1 MKELLTKM
9 KDLISQPIPLSEN
22 LLDTASDNKI
32 MNKFDHYR
40 YGITMAFPIR
50 AEKEVNLLA
59 DYLNVNP
66 DIKILNIRD
75 HESGG
80 NYDKIISTLAGCRY
94 LTQLKIRSRDALFVG
109 NQALAALAHHKSL
122 TFLGLPA
129 LMDKKSY
136 LAILEKNTHLKTLEL
151 LGDDES
157 ADPGEFDEKVRIL
170 SNYSSVE
177 NFHFLYCIMNA
188 KAINYFSSNRGLKY
202 LNLKGSKVGDEVTVI
217 LSTHPTLTRLNL
229 SDCGI
234 SDVGVVFLMRNHVL
248 RDLNL
253 GDNAIGNESAG
264 LLSTHPGLTKLNLFG
279 CKIKDKGA
287 GFLMNNHVLRD
298 LSLQFTYV
306 GDEGACLL
314 SKHPTLTSLNLANSN
329 IHLEGA
335 AYFLQNTVL
344 RSLNLSRPLFLP
356 TSDLNIVGNCLAG
369 YFWNHP
375 TLTRLS
381 LKSCHIGDKGAIEL
395 ASNTRLTWL
404 NLMDNPIG
412 FLGAIALALNESLKT
427 LRVSIPDEK
436 QLGWLFLLGNQNLES
451 LTIKYPK
458 NHHPGLDT
466 YRFCSEVRHHQG
478 LNRLTIRN
486 ASRQMEQDQKFK
498 QVLLEYL
505 PIPDVLTGIVF
516 DYTKRGYSYP
526 YDYGL
531 FCRSLT
537 PKIKNQINKE
547 LPQIRESL
555 NRFALT
561 QI

>member
-9 KDLISQPIPLSEN
+9 KDLISQPIPVKKN
-22 LLDTASDNKI
+22 ILDTASDNKI
-32 MNKFDHYR
+32 MNQFDCYR

-50 AEKEVNLLA
+50 AEEKVNLLA
-59 DYLNVNP
+59 DYLSVNP
-66 DIKILNIRD
+66 DIKILNIHD
-75 HESGG
+75 YKSGG
-80 NYDKIISTLAGCRY
+80 NYDKIISTLAGCQY
-94 LTQLKIRSRDALFVG
+94 LTQLQIGYRGALFVG
-109 NQALAALAHHKSL
+109 DQALAALAHHKSL

-129 LMDKKSY
+129 LMDKKSN
-136 LAILEKNTHLKTLEL
+136 LAILEKNTRLKTLKL

-157 ADPGEFDEKVRIL
+157 VDPGEFDEKVRIL

-177 NFHFLYCIMNA
+177 NFHFRACIMNA

-202 LNLKGSKVGDEVTVI
+202 LNLEGSNVGDEVTVI

-229 SDCGI
+229 SFCGI
-234 SDVGVVFLMRNHVL
+234 SNVGVAFLMKNHVL

-253 GDNAIGNESAG
+253 GENVAISNKGAG
-264 LLSTHPGLTKLNLFG
+264 LLSTHPSLTKLNLRA
-279 CKIKDKGA
+279 CKITDKGA

-306 GDEGACLL
+306 HDEGACLL
-314 SKHPTLTSLNLANSN
+314 SKHPTLTSLNLTDCGVS
-329 IHLEGA
+329 LKGA

-344 RSLNLSRPLFLP
+344 RSLNLSRLLFLP
-356 TSDLNIVGNCLAG
+356 TSDLDIVGNCLAG
-369 YFWNHP
+369 FFLNHP

-381 LKSCHIGDKGAIEL
+381 LKRCLIGDKGAIEL

-427 LRVSIPDEK
+427 LKVSIPDEK

-458 NHHPGLDT
+458 NHHPGHHT
-466 YRFCSEVRHHQG
+466 YRFCSAVRHHQG
-478 LNRLTIRN
+478 LNQLTIRN

-498 QVLLEYL
+498 KVLLEYL

-516 DYTKRGYSYP
+516 DYTKKGYP

-537 PKIKNQINKE
+537 PKIKKRINKE
-547 LPQIRESL
+547 LPQVRESL
-555 NRFALT
+555 NRFASA

>member
-9 KDLISQPIPLSEN
+9 KDLISQPIPISEN

-32 MNKFDHYR
+32 MNKFDCYR
-40 YGITMAFPIR
+40 YGITMTFPIK

-66 DIKILNIRD
+66 DVKILNTHD
-75 HESGG
+75 NKSEG

-94 LTQLKIRSRDALFVG
+94 LTQLQIGYRDALFVG

-129 LMDKKSY
+129 LMDEKSN
-136 LAILEKNTHLKTLEL
+136 LAILEKNTRLKTLKL
-151 LGDDES
+151 IGDDDES
-157 ADPGEFDEKVRIL
+157 ADPNKFDEKVRIL

-177 NFHFLYCIMNA
+177 NFHFRACVMNA

-202 LNLKGSKVGDEVTVI
+202 LNLEGSNVGDEVTVI

-229 SDCGI
+229 SLCGI
-234 SDVGVVFLMRNHVL
+234 SNVGVAFLMKNHVL

-253 GDNAIGNESAG
+253 AENDAIRNKGAG
-264 LLSTHPGLTKLNLFG
+264 LLSTHPSLTKLNLRT
-279 CKIKDKGA
+279 CKITDKGA

-306 GDEGACLL
+306 SDEGACLL
-314 SKHPTLTSLNLANSN
+314 SKHPTLTSLNLANCNVS
-329 IHLEGA
+329 LTGA

-344 RSLNLSRPLFLP
+344 RSLNLSQPWIP
-356 TSDLNIVGNCLAG
+356 PGSNILGNSHAD

-427 LRVSIPDEK
+427 LKVSIPDEK

-458 NHHPGLDT
+458 NHHPGLDA
-466 YRFCSEVRHHQG
+466 YRFCSAVRHHQG

-486 ASRQMEQDQKFK
+486 ASRQMEQDQKFR
-498 QVLLEYL
+498 QVLLALL
-505 PIPDVLTGIVF
+505 PIPNVLTAIVF

-537 PKIKNQINKE
+537 PKIKKRINKE
-547 LPQIRESL
+547 LPQIREHFSKL
-555 NRFALT
+555 VK
-561 QI
+561 